1 MLIRPHDAWTDGG
14 QVAAYVRSVA
24 FGQFAVNGPD
34 GVPVV
39 VPTQFV
45 ADETCAHVDFHL
57 AKANPVFAALEATPR
72 AVLTVAPDW
81 AYIPGAWKAIG
92 DEDPTRGIPTTYY
105 SAVQLIGGVEVTD
118 DPNAIA
124 ATLRL
129 QLGDVEPDD
138 GLVDPSEHAGQFRV
152 IRGIRMTVT
161 EIRAKAK
168 YGGNVDDAHR
178 AAIAERLAGRGGPGD
193 QAAASRVPQ
202 D

>member
-1 MLIRPHDAWTDGG
+1 MLIRPHDAWTSDA
-14 QVAAYVRSVA
+14 QVAAYVRAVG
-24 FGQFAVNGPD
+24 FGQFAVNGPG

-45 ADETCAHVDFHL
+45 ADETCAVIDFHL
-57 AKANPVFAALEATPR
+57 AKANPVFAALDATPR

-81 AYIPGAWKAIG
+81 AYIPGGWKAIG

-105 SAVQLIGGVEVTD
+105 SAVQLIGDVAVTD
-118 DPNAIA
+118 DPEAIA
-124 ATLRL
+124 ATLRR
-129 QLGDVEPDD
+129 QLADVEPDG

-152 IRGIRMTVT
+152 IRGIRLTVT

-178 AAIAERLAGRGGPGD
+178 AAIAQRLRARGGPGD
-193 QAAASRVPQ
+193 QAAAGRVRR